1 MATFLFHD
9 SNKAAFINGLNKL
22 LKDNSIDYKISK
34 RDVIDTPSAA
44 KAQFTLYVS
53 DEPQVVD
60 ILKQAVKSKHFDF
73 TFKEIDLKEVI
84 TKSKNLESK

>member
-34 RDVIDTPSAA
+34 RDVIDTPSPA
-44 KAQFTLYVS
+44 KAEFTMYVS
-53 DEPQVVD
+53 DEPQVID
-60 ILKQAVKSKHFDF
+60 ILKQAMKSKHFDF
-73 TFKEIDLKEVI
+73 AFKEIDLKEVI
-84 TKSKNLESK
+84 AKSKKKQI

>member
-9 SNKAAFINGLNKL
+9 SNKAAFINGVNKL

-34 RDVIDTPSAA
+34 RDVIDTPSPA

-60 ILKQAVKSKHFDF
+60 ILKQAEKSKHFDF
-73 TFKEIDLKEVI
+73 SFKEIDLKEI
-84 TKSKNLESK
+84 INKSKSR

>member
-34 RDVIDTPSAA
+34 QDVIDTPSVT
-44 KAQFTLYVS
+44 KTQFTLYVS
-53 DEPQVVD
+53 DEPQVID

-73 TFKEIDLKEVI
+73 AFKEIDLKEVI
-84 TKSKNLESK
+84 TKSKSR

>member
-34 RDVIDTPSAA
+34 RDVIDTPSADKA
-44 KAQFTLYVS
+44 KFTIYVS

-60 ILKQAVKSKHFDF
+60 ILKQAEKSKHFDF
-73 TFKEIDLKEVI
+73 AFKEIDLKEI
-84 TKSKNLESK
+84 INKSKSR